1 MPSPIDF
8 DPSRGPIG
16 PVAPAGPQGAA
27 ALRRSTSET
36 GSAQQGTSFKDVL
49 LDSLDQV
56 NRLQQDASQS
66 VEKLATGQTANVAEV
81 FTAVRKAD
89 VAFSLL
95 MEMRNKLM
103 DAYQE
108 IRQMQV

>member
-1 MPSPIDF
+1 MPSPIEF
-8 DPSRGPIG
+8 DPTRGLAG
-16 PVAPAGPQGAA
+16 LSGSAGTQGAGALGRPAGAAQSEPGAPK
-27 ALRRSTSET
+27 
-36 GSAQQGTSFKDVL
+36 FKDVL

-56 NRLQQDASQS
+56 NRLQQEASQG

-95 MEMRNKLM
+95 MEMRNKLI

-108 IRQMQV
+108 VRQMQV

>member
-1 MPSPIDF
+1 MAGPIDF
-8 DPSRGPIG
+8 DPARSGMGPI
-16 PVAPAGPQGAA
+16 APAGAPGAA
-27 ALRRSTSET
+27 GLRRSATAAEGPAGGASVKT
-36 GSAQQGTSFKDVL
+36 IL
-49 LDSLDQV
+49 LARLAQV
-56 NRLQQDASQS
+56 NRLQQEASQG
-66 VEKLATGQTANVAEV
+66 VERLATGQTANVAEV

-103 DAYQE
+103 EAYQE

>member
-1 MPSPIDF
+1 MSSPIDF
-8 DPSRGPIG
+8 DPSRGLSG
-16 PVAPAGPQGAA
+16 PVGPTGTQGIG
-27 ALRRSTSET
+27 ALRRSAAGVEPAE
-36 GSAQQGTSFKDVL
+36 GGASFKNVL

-56 NRLQQDASQS
+56 NRLQQEASQG
-66 VEKLATGQTANVAEV
+66 VDKLATGQTDNVAEV